1 MAAPVTL
8 TAQSRHKSD
17 ILWTG
22 RELLLP
28 GADLISTIHPT
39 LNHRL
44 LKMLNIPVILI
55 SNMLRPDKKVVQN
68 KGAKTGNSQT
78 GELLQFE
85 LPEGVSEAKK
95 MQKDHDTCPHFTSS
109 TYRDQA

>member
-1 MAAPVTL
+1 M
-8 TAQSRHKSD
+8 SRWL
-17 ILWTG
+17 ILCF
-22 RELLLP
+22 RLEVSSEELSNTELFV
-28 GADLISTIHPT
+28 GGV
-39 LNHRL
+39 L

-55 SNMLRPDKKVVQN
+55 SNMLRPVKKVVQN

-85 LPEGVSEAKK
+85 LPKGVSEAKK